1 MLHIKPIVS
10 SLLRSKSGPVLLFL
24 QMMLSIAIIANA
36 SFIISERLEMMQRDS
51 GIVEEEAITFRAGA
65 FYSTLSPEVENK
77 HNQEIIRNL
86 PNVKAVTSTNM
97 FPLSGSGWNTNLSD
111 KPGSDQEGAKSTPHL
126 AQYMVN
132 EHFIDALGLNL
143 AEGRNF
149 YPDEIIHGQVSS
161 DSVVKLIVSK
171 KLADEYW
178 DGESAIGKIL
188 YKGEDPL
195 EVIGVVE
202 KLQGSWVHSDNL
214 DYSIVMGID
223 YGSKGANSMYIVRAE
238 PRHIPELKKQITD
251 ALVGEN
257 PYRVT
262 PEFETV
268 KEARI
273 RSYKGDALMVSM
285 LSIVIVLLLLI
296 SALGLSGMVM
306 FNVQRRTK
314 QIGTRRALGARKRDI
329 INQFLIENY
338 LICLTAGVSGGL
350 LAMQLGRQLMKHYD
364 LPMLDMTYAF
374 ATVSGLFVV
383 TTIAVLLPARKAATI
398 SPAVATRS
406 V

>member
-24 QMMLSIAIIANA
+24 QMMLSVAIIANA
-36 SFIISERLEMMQRDS
+36 SFIISERLEMMQRES
-51 GIVEEEAITFRAGA
+51 GIVEEEAITFRAGT

-77 HNQEIIRNL
+77 HNQEILRNL

-97 FPLSGSGWNTNLSD
+97 FPLSGGGWNTNLSN
-111 KPGSDQEGAKSTPHL
+111 KPSSDPEGAKSTPHL
-126 AQYMVN
+126 AQYMAN
-132 EHFIDALGLNL
+132 EHFIEALGLKL
-143 AEGRNF
+143 VEGRNF
-149 YPDEIIHGQVSS
+149 YPDEITHSQTGSNSI
-161 DSVVKLIVSK
+161 VKLIVAK
-171 KLADEYW
+171 KFADEYW
-178 DGESAIGKIL
+178 EGESAIGKIL
-188 YKGEDPL
+188 YQGEEPL

-202 KLQGSWVHSDNL
+202 KLQGAWVQSDNI
-214 DYSIVMGID
+214 DYSFVMGID
-223 YGSKGANSMYIVRAE
+223 YGSQGANSMYIVRAE
-238 PRHIPELKKQITD
+238 PQYIPELKKQITD
-251 ALVGEN
+251 ALIAEN
-257 PYRVT
+257 SYRVT

-268 KEARI
+268 KEART

-338 LICLTAGVSGGL
+338 LICLSAGLLGGL
-350 LAMQLGRQLMKHYD
+350 LALQLGRQLMKHYN
-364 LPMLDMTYAF
+364 LPMLDISYAF
-374 ATVSGLFVV
+374 ATVLGLFIV

-398 SPAVATRS
+398 SPAIATRS